1 MQKIK
6 KWKTQTKIYF
16 IIVGIVVLLNVIAWS
31 SEPFC
36 DWYIRYVFPI
46 WVNTYGRLTGLFP
59 FSVGEWL
66 IVAGVFLV
74 IAAVILMIASA
85 FRWIVRRCRVPHVD
99 KQDECSGAPY
109 VGKQDEYS
117 RAPHVTRPST
127 TRGRGRFEKLCY
139 GFFAFFT
146 WVLLAVLVLMT
157 LNCTILYHATPF
169 SEKYFAAVKS
179 TDDGNENTDTGNTAE
194 KGTYTLQDLTALRNM
209 LVEKCNELSAKMP
222 RTEDGEI
229 IYEGNMRKK
238 AISDMQA
245 LGETYDALQGFYP
258 MPKPLYFSDFVSQQY
273 MLGYYFPFS
282 MEANYNKVA
291 YVTNLPATMCH
302 ELAHLKGYIQEDEAN
317 FIGFLACVSS
327 DDLLFQYSGY
337 LSVLNYVNNDFYEAI
352 GEDYERY
359 MAEVRIAPQVYE
371 DAVFVR
377 QEDWDRIE
385 KEALVDT
392 EVVDAMSTGF
402 VETSLK
408 LNGVDDGMVAYSRV
422 VGLLLQWYYQQ

>member
-6 KWKTQTKIYF
+6 NWKTQTKIYF
-16 IIVGIVVLLNVIAWS
+16 IIVGIVVLLNIIAWS
-31 SEPFC
+31 SETFC
-36 DWYIRYVFPI
+36 DWYIRYVFPV

-85 FRWIVRRCRVPHVD
+85 FRWIIRRCRACHVD
-99 KQDECSGAPY
+99 KQDKS
-109 VGKQDEYS
+109 S
-117 RAPHVTRPST
+117 RAPHVTRSSV
-127 TRGRGRFEKLCY
+127 TRGRGRFDKFCCGFY
-139 GFFAFFT
+139 TFFA
-146 WVLLAVLVLMT
+146 WVLLAVFVLMT

-169 SEKYFAAVKS
+169 SEKYFATEKA
-179 TDDGNENTDTGNTAE
+179 TDDVNENTDTGNTAETE

-209 LVEKCNELSAKMP
+209 LVEKCNELSGQMQ
-222 RTEDGEI
+222 RTENGEI
-229 IYEGNMRKK
+229 IYEGNMGKK
-238 AISDMQA
+238 AISNMQA
-245 LGETYDALQGFYP
+245 LGETYDVLQGFYP

-291 YVTNLPATMCH
+291 YVTNLPVTMCH

-317 FIGFLACVSS
+317 FIGFLACISS

-337 LSVLNYVNNDFYEAI
+337 LSVLNYVNNDFYEAV

-359 MAEVRIAPQVYE
+359 MAEVQIDRQVYE

-377 QEDWDRIE
+377 KEDWDRIE
-385 KEALVDT
+385 KEAVVDT
-392 EVVDAMSTGF
+392 EVVDAVSTRF

-422 VGLLLQWYYQQ
+422 VGLLLQWYCQ

>member
-6 KWKTQTKIYF
+6 NWKTQTKIYF
-16 IIVGIVVLLNVIAWS
+16 IIVGMVVLLNIIAWS
-31 SEPFC
+31 SEAFC
-36 DWYIRYVFPI
+36 DWYIRYVFPV

-85 FRWIVRRCRVPHVD
+85 FRWIIRRCRARHVD
-99 KQDECSGAPY
+99 KQDKS
-109 VGKQDEYS
+109 S
-117 RAPHVTRPST
+117 RAPHVTRPSV
-127 TRGRGRFEKLCY
+127 TRGRGRFDKLCCGFY
-139 GFFAFFT
+139 TFFA

-169 SEKYFAAVKS
+169 SEKYFAIEKA
-179 TDDGNENTDTGNTAE
+179 TDDVNENTDTGNTAE
-194 KGTYTLQDLTALRNM
+194 TKKGTYTLQDLTALRNM
-209 LVEKCNELSAKMP
+209 LVEKCNELSGQMQ
-222 RTEDGEI
+222 RTEEGEI

-273 MLGYYFPFS
+273 MLGYYFLFS

-291 YVTNLPATMCH
+291 YVTNLPVTMCH

-317 FIGFLACVSS
+317 FIGFLACISS

-337 LSVLNYVNNDFYEAI
+337 LSVLNYVNNDFYEAV

-359 MAEVRIAPQVYE
+359 MAEVQIDRQVYE
-371 DAVFVR
+371 DAV
-377 QEDWDRIE
+377 
-385 KEALVDT
+385 
-392 EVVDAMSTGF
+392 F

-422 VGLLLQWYYQQ
+422 VDLLLQWYCQ

>member
-1 MQKIK
+1 MQKIRN
-6 KWKTQTKIYF
+6 WKTQTKIYF
-16 IIVGIVVLLNVIAWS
+16 IIIGIVVLLNVIAWS
-31 SEPFC
+31 SETFC
-36 DWYIRYVFPI
+36 DWYIRYVFPV

-85 FRWIVRRCRVPHVD
+85 LRWIIRRCRARHVD
-99 KQDECSGAPY
+99 KQDKCSSA
-109 VGKQDEYS
+109 S
-117 RAPHVTRPST
+117 HVTRPSGIQ
-127 TRGRGRFEKLCY
+127 GRGRFDKFCCVFY
-139 GFFAFFT
+139 TFFA
-146 WVLLAVLVLMT
+146 WVLLAVFVLMT
-157 LNCTILYHATPF
+157 LNGTILYHATPF
-169 SEKYFAAVKS
+169 SEKYFAMEKA
-179 TDDGNENTDTGNTAE
+179 TDDGNENTDTGNIAE
-194 KGTYTLQDLTALRNM
+194 TEKSTYTLRDLTALRNM
-209 LVEKCNELSAKMP
+209 LVEKCNELSGQMQ
-222 RTEDGEI
+222 RTEEGEI

-291 YVTNLPATMCH
+291 YVTNLPVTMCH

-317 FIGFLACVSS
+317 FIGFLACISS

-359 MAEVRIAPQVYE
+359 MAEVQIDRQVYE

-377 QEDWDRIE
+377 KEDWDRIE
-385 KEALVDT
+385 KEAVVDT
-392 EVVDAMSTGF
+392 EVVDAVSTGF

-422 VGLLLQWYYQQ
+422 VGLLLQWYCQ

>member
-1 MQKIK
+1 MQKIRN
-6 KWKTQTKIYF
+6 WKTRTKIYF
-16 IIVGIVVLLNVIAWS
+16 IIAGMAVFLNVIAWS
-31 SEPFC
+31 SETFC
-36 DWYIRYVFPI
+36 DWYIRYVFPV

-85 FRWIVRRCRVPHVD
+85 FRWIIRRCRACHVD
-99 KQDECSGAPY
+99 KQDKS
-109 VGKQDEYS
+109 S
-117 RAPHVTRPST
+117 RAPHVTRSSV
-127 TRGRGRFEKLCY
+127 TRGRGRFDKFCCGFY
-139 GFFAFFT
+139 TFFA
-146 WVLLAVLVLMT
+146 WVLLAVFVLMT

-169 SEKYFAAVKS
+169 SEKYFATEKA
-179 TDDGNENTDTGNTAE
+179 TDDVNENTDTGNTAE
-194 KGTYTLQDLTALRNM
+194 TEKSTYTLQDLTALRNM
-209 LVEKCNELSAKMP
+209 LVEKCNELSGQMQ
-222 RTEDGEI
+222 RTEEGEI

-282 MEANYNKVA
+282 IEANYNKVA
-291 YVTNLPATMCH
+291 YVTNLPVTMCH

-317 FIGFLACVSS
+317 FIGFLACISS

-337 LSVLNYVNNDFYEAI
+337 LSVLNYVNNDFYEAV

-359 MAEVRIAPQVYE
+359 MAEVQIDRQVYE

-377 QEDWDRIE
+377 KEDWDRIE
-385 KEALVDT
+385 KEAVVDT
-392 EVVDAMSTGF
+392 EVVDAVSTGF

-422 VGLLLQWYYQQ
+422 VGLLLQWYCQ

>member
-6 KWKTQTKIYF
+6 NWKTQTKIYF
-16 IIVGIVVLLNVIAWS
+16 IIVGMVVLLNIIAWS
-31 SEPFC
+31 SEAFC
-36 DWYIRYVFPI
+36 DWYIRYVFPV

-85 FRWIVRRCRVPHVD
+85 FRWIIRRCRARHVD
-99 KQDECSGAPY
+99 KQDKS
-109 VGKQDEYS
+109 S
-117 RAPHVTRPST
+117 RAPHVTRPSV
-127 TRGRGRFEKLCY
+127 TRGRGRFDKLCCGFY
-139 GFFAFFT
+139 TFFA

-169 SEKYFAAVKS
+169 SEKYFAIEKA
-179 TDDGNENTDTGNTAE
+179 TDDVNENTDTGNTAE
-194 KGTYTLQDLTALRNM
+194 TKKGTYTLQDLTALRNM
-209 LVEKCNELSAKMP
+209 LVEKCNELSGQMQ
-222 RTEDGEI
+222 RTEEGEI

-291 YVTNLPATMCH
+291 YVTNLPVTMCH

-317 FIGFLACVSS
+317 FIGFLAGISS

-337 LSVLNYVNNDFYEAI
+337 LSVLNYVNNDFYEAV

-359 MAEVRIAPQVYE
+359 MAEVQIDRQVYE
-371 DAVFVR
+371 DAV
-377 QEDWDRIE
+377 
-385 KEALVDT
+385 
-392 EVVDAMSTGF
+392 F

-422 VGLLLQWYYQQ
+422 VGLLLQWYCQ

>member
-6 KWKTQTKIYF
+6 NWKTQTKIYF
-16 IIVGIVVLLNVIAWS
+16 IIVGMVVLLNIIAWS
-31 SEPFC
+31 SEAFC
-36 DWYIRYVFPI
+36 DWYIRYVFPV

-85 FRWIVRRCRVPHVD
+85 FRWIIRRCRARHVD
-99 KQDECSGAPY
+99 KQDKS
-109 VGKQDEYS
+109 S
-117 RAPHVTRPST
+117 RAPHVTRPSV
-127 TRGRGRFEKLCY
+127 TRGRGRFDKLCCGFY
-139 GFFAFFT
+139 TFFA

-169 SEKYFAAVKS
+169 SEKYFAIEKA
-179 TDDGNENTDTGNTAE
+179 TDDVNENTDTGNTAE
-194 KGTYTLQDLTALRNM
+194 TKKGTYTLQDLTALRNM
-209 LVEKCNELSAKMP
+209 LVEKCNELSGQMQ
-222 RTEDGEI
+222 RTEEGEI
-229 IYEGNMRKK
+229 IYEGNMGKK

-291 YVTNLPATMCH
+291 YVTNLPVTMCH

-317 FIGFLACVSS
+317 FIGFLACISS

-337 LSVLNYVNNDFYEAI
+337 LSVLNYVNNDFYEAV

-359 MAEVRIAPQVYE
+359 MAEVQIDRQVYE
-371 DAVFVR
+371 DAV
-377 QEDWDRIE
+377 
-385 KEALVDT
+385 
-392 EVVDAMSTGF
+392 F

-422 VGLLLQWYYQQ
+422 VDLLLQWYCQ

>member
-6 KWKTQTKIYF
+6 NWKTQTKIYF
-16 IIVGIVVLLNVIAWS
+16 IIIGIVVLLNVIAWS
-31 SEPFC
+31 SEAFC
-36 DWYIRYVFPI
+36 DWYIRYVFPV

-85 FRWIVRRCRVPHVD
+85 FRWIIRRCRACHVD
-99 KQDECSGAPY
+99 KQDECSSA
-109 VGKQDEYS
+109 S
-117 RAPHVTRPST
+117 HVTRPSV
-127 TRGRGRFEKLCY
+127 TRGRGRFDKFCCGFY
-139 GFFAFFT
+139 TFFA
-146 WVLLAVLVLMT
+146 WVLLAVFVLMT

-169 SEKYFAAVKS
+169 SEKYFAMEKA
-179 TDDGNENTDTGNTAE
+179 TDDGNENTDTGNIAE
-194 KGTYTLQDLTALRNM
+194 TKKSTYTLQDLTALRNM
-209 LVEKCNELSAKMP
+209 LVEKCNELSGQMQ
-222 RTEDGEI
+222 RTEEGEI

-238 AISDMQA
+238 AISHMQA

-258 MPKPLYFSDFVSQQY
+258 MSKPLYFSDFVSQQY

-291 YVTNLPATMCH
+291 YVTNLPVTMCH

-317 FIGFLACVSS
+317 FIGFLACISS

-359 MAEVRIAPQVYE
+359 MAEVQIDRQVYE

-377 QEDWDRIE
+377 KEDWDRIE
-385 KEALVDT
+385 KEAVVDT
-392 EVVDAMSTGF
+392 EVVDAVSTGF

-422 VGLLLQWYYQQ
+422 VGLLLQWYCQ

>member
-1 MQKIK
+1 MQKIRN
-6 KWKTQTKIYF
+6 WKTQTKIYF
-16 IIVGIVVLLNVIAWS
+16 IIIGIVVLLNVIAWS
-31 SEPFC
+31 SETFC
-36 DWYIRYVFPI
+36 DWYIRYVFPV

-85 FRWIVRRCRVPHVD
+85 LRWIIRRCRARHVD
-99 KQDECSGAPY
+99 KQDKCSSA
-109 VGKQDEYS
+109 S
-117 RAPHVTRPST
+117 HVTRPSGIQ
-127 TRGRGRFEKLCY
+127 GRGRFDKFCCVFY
-139 GFFAFFT
+139 TFFA
-146 WVLLAVLVLMT
+146 WVLLAVFVLMT
-157 LNCTILYHATPF
+157 LNGTILYHATPF
-169 SEKYFAAVKS
+169 SEKYFAMEKA
-179 TDDGNENTDTGNTAE
+179 TDDGNENTDTGNIAE
-194 KGTYTLQDLTALRNM
+194 TEKSTYTLRDLTALRNM
-209 LVEKCNELSAKMP
+209 LVEKCNELSGQMQ
-222 RTEDGEI
+222 RTEEGEI

-291 YVTNLPATMCH
+291 YVTNLPVTMCH

-317 FIGFLACVSS
+317 FIGFLACISS

-337 LSVLNYVNNDFYEAI
+337 LSVLNYVNNDFYEAV

-359 MAEVRIAPQVYE
+359 MAEVQIDRQVYE

-377 QEDWDRIE
+377 KEDWDRIE
-385 KEALVDT
+385 KEAVVDT
-392 EVVDAMSTGF
+392 EVVDAVSTGF

-422 VGLLLQWYYQQ
+422 VGLLLQWYCQ

>member
-1 MQKIK
+1 MQKIRN
-6 KWKTQTKIYF
+6 WKTQTKIYF
-16 IIVGIVVLLNVIAWS
+16 IIIGIVVLLNVIAWS
-31 SEPFC
+31 SEAFC
-36 DWYIRYVFPI
+36 DWYIRYVFPV

-85 FRWIVRRCRVPHVD
+85 FRWIIRRCKAHHVD
-99 KQDECSGAPY
+99 KQDECSSA
-109 VGKQDEYS
+109 S
-117 RAPHVTRPST
+117 HVTRPSV
-127 TRGRGRFEKLCY
+127 TRGRGRFDKFCCGFY
-139 GFFAFFT
+139 TFFA

-169 SEKYFAAVKS
+169 SEKYFATEKA
-179 TDDGNENTDTGNTAE
+179 TDDVNENTDTGNTAE
-194 KGTYTLQDLTALRNM
+194 TEKSTYTLQDLTALRNM
-209 LVEKCNELSAKMP
+209 LVEKCNELSGQMQ
-222 RTEDGEI
+222 RTEEGEI
-229 IYEGNMRKK
+229 IYEGNMGKK

-245 LGETYDALQGFYP
+245 LGETYDVLQGFYP

-282 MEANYNKVA
+282 MEANYNDVA
-291 YVTNLPATMCH
+291 YVTNLPVTMCH

-317 FIGFLACVSS
+317 FIGFLACISS

-337 LSVLNYVNNDFYEAI
+337 LSVLNYVNNDFYEAV

-359 MAEVRIAPQVYE
+359 MAEVQIDRQVYE

-377 QEDWDRIE
+377 KEDWDRIE
-385 KEALVDT
+385 KEAVVDT
-392 EVVDAMSTGF
+392 EVVDAVSTGF

-422 VGLLLQWYYQQ
+422 VGLLLQWYCQ

>member
-6 KWKTQTKIYF
+6 NWKTQTKIYF
-16 IIVGIVVLLNVIAWS
+16 IIVGMVVLLNVIAWS

-36 DWYIRYVFPI
+36 DWYIRYVFPV

-74 IAAVILMIASA
+74 IAAVVLMIAFV
-85 FRWIVRRCRVPHVD
+85 FRWIIRRCSVR
-99 KQDECSGAPY
+99 
-109 VGKQDEYS
+109 
-117 RAPHVTRPST
+117 HVTRPSV
-127 TRGRGRFEKLCY
+127 TRGRGRFDKFCSGFY
-139 GFFAFFT
+139 TFFA

-169 SEKYFAAVKS
+169 SEKYFA
-179 TDDGNENTDTGNTAE
+179 TE

-209 LVEKCNELSAKMP
+209 LVENCNVLSGQMQ

-229 IYEGNMRKK
+229 IYEGNMGKK

-245 LGETYDALQGFYP
+245 LGETYDVLQGFYP

-282 MEANYNKVA
+282 MEANYNNVA

-317 FIGFLACVSS
+317 FIGFLACISS

-359 MAEVRIAPQVYE
+359 MAEVQIDRQVYE

-377 QEDWDRIE
+377 KEDWDRIE
-385 KEALVDT
+385 KEAVVDT
-392 EVVDAMSTGF
+392 EVVDAVSTGF
-402 VETSLK
+402 VEASLK
-408 LNGVDDGMVAYSRV
+408 FNGVDDGMVAYSRV
-422 VGLLLQWYYQQ
+422 VGLLLQWYCQ

>member
-6 KWKTQTKIYF
+6 NWKTQTKIYF
-16 IIVGIVVLLNVIAWS
+16 IIVGMVVLLNIIAWS
-31 SEPFC
+31 SEAFC
-36 DWYIRYVFPI
+36 DWYIRYVFPV

-85 FRWIVRRCRVPHVD
+85 FRWIIRRCRARHVD
-99 KQDECSGAPY
+99 KQDKS
-109 VGKQDEYS
+109 S
-117 RAPHVTRPST
+117 RAPHVTRPSV
-127 TRGRGRFEKLCY
+127 TRGRGRFDKLCCGFY
-139 GFFAFFT
+139 TFFA

-169 SEKYFAAVKS
+169 SEKYFAIEKA
-179 TDDGNENTDTGNTAE
+179 TDDVNENTDTGNTAE
-194 KGTYTLQDLTALRNM
+194 TKKGTYTLQDLTALRNM
-209 LVEKCNELSAKMP
+209 LVEKCNELSGQMQ
-222 RTEDGEI
+222 RTEEGEI

-258 MPKPLYFSDFVSQQY
+258 MPKPLYFSGFVSQQY

-291 YVTNLPATMCH
+291 YVTNLPVTMCH

-317 FIGFLACVSS
+317 FIGFLACISS

-337 LSVLNYVNNDFYEAI
+337 LSVLNYVNNDFYEAV
-352 GEDYERY
+352 GEDYEKY
-359 MAEVRIAPQVYE
+359 MAEVQIDRQVYE
-371 DAVFVR
+371 DAV
-377 QEDWDRIE
+377 
-385 KEALVDT
+385 
-392 EVVDAMSTGF
+392 F

-422 VGLLLQWYYQQ
+422 VGLLLQWYCQ

>member
-6 KWKTQTKIYF
+6 NWKTQTKIYF
-16 IIVGIVVLLNVIAWS
+16 IIVGMVVLLNIIAWS
-31 SEPFC
+31 SEAFC
-36 DWYIRYVFPI
+36 DWYIRYVFPV
-46 WVNTYGRLTGLFP
+46 WVNTYGRLPGLFP

-85 FRWIVRRCRVPHVD
+85 FRWIIRRCRARHVD
-99 KQDECSGAPY
+99 KQDKS
-109 VGKQDEYS
+109 S
-117 RAPHVTRPST
+117 RAPHVTRPSV
-127 TRGRGRFEKLCY
+127 TRGRGRFDKLCCGFY
-139 GFFAFFT
+139 TFFA

-169 SEKYFAAVKS
+169 SEKYFAIEKA
-179 TDDGNENTDTGNTAE
+179 TDDVNENTDTGNTAE
-194 KGTYTLQDLTALRNM
+194 TKKGTYTLQDLTALRNM
-209 LVEKCNELSAKMP
+209 LVEKCNELSGQMQ
-222 RTEDGEI
+222 RTEEGEI

-238 AISDMQA
+238 AISDVQA

-291 YVTNLPATMCH
+291 YVTNLPVTMCH

-317 FIGFLACVSS
+317 FIGFLACISS

-337 LSVLNYVNNDFYEAI
+337 LSVLNYVNNDFYEAV

-359 MAEVRIAPQVYE
+359 MAEVQIDRQVYE
-371 DAVFVR
+371 DAV
-377 QEDWDRIE
+377 
-385 KEALVDT
+385 
-392 EVVDAMSTGF
+392 F

-422 VGLLLQWYYQQ
+422 VDLLLQWYCQ

>member
-1 MQKIK
+1 MQKIRN
-6 KWKTQTKIYF
+6 WKTRAKTYF
-16 IIVGIVVLLNVIAWS
+16 IIAGMVVLLNIIAWS
-31 SEPFC
+31 SETFC
-36 DWYIRYVFPI
+36 DWYIRFVFPV

-85 FRWIVRRCRVPHVD
+85 LRWIIRRCRACHVD
-99 KQDECSGAPY
+99 KQDKS
-109 VGKQDEYS
+109 S
-117 RAPHVTRPST
+117 RAPHVTRSSV
-127 TRGRGRFEKLCY
+127 TRGRGRFDKFCCGFY
-139 GFFAFFT
+139 TFFA
-146 WVLLAVLVLMT
+146 WVLLAVFVLMT

-169 SEKYFAAVKS
+169 SEKYFATEKA
-179 TDDGNENTDTGNTAE
+179 TDDVNENTDTGNTAE
-194 KGTYTLQDLTALRNM
+194 TEKSTYTLQDLTALRNM
-209 LVEKCNELSAKMP
+209 LVEKCNELSGQMQ
-222 RTEDGEI
+222 RTEEGEI

-282 MEANYNKVA
+282 IEANYNKVA
-291 YVTNLPATMCH
+291 YVTNLPVTMCH

-317 FIGFLACVSS
+317 FIGFLACISS

-337 LSVLNYVNNDFYEAI
+337 LSVLNYVNNDFYEAV

-359 MAEVRIAPQVYE
+359 MAEVQIDRQVYE

-377 QEDWDRIE
+377 KEDWDRIE
-385 KEALVDT
+385 KEAVVDT
-392 EVVDAMSTGF
+392 EVVDAVSTGF

-422 VGLLLQWYYQQ
+422 VGLLLQWYCQ

>member
-6 KWKTQTKIYF
+6 NWKTQTKIYF
-16 IIVGIVVLLNVIAWS
+16 IIVGMVVLLNIIAWS
-31 SEPFC
+31 SEAFC
-36 DWYIRYVFPI
+36 DWYIRYVFPV

-74 IAAVILMIASA
+74 IAAVILTIASA
-85 FRWIVRRCRVPHVD
+85 FRWIIRRCRAHHVD
-99 KQDECSGAPY
+99 KQDKS
-109 VGKQDEYS
+109 S
-117 RAPHVTRPST
+117 RAPHVTRPSV
-127 TRGRGRFEKLCY
+127 TRGRGRFDKLCCGFY
-139 GFFAFFT
+139 TFFA

-169 SEKYFAAVKS
+169 SEKYFAIEKA
-179 TDDGNENTDTGNTAE
+179 TDDVNENTDTGNTAE
-194 KGTYTLQDLTALRNM
+194 TKKGTYTLQDLTALRNM
-209 LVEKCNELSAKMP
+209 LVEKCNELSGQMQ
-222 RTEDGEI
+222 RTEEGEI

-291 YVTNLPATMCH
+291 YVTNLPVTMCH

-317 FIGFLACVSS
+317 FIGFLACISS

-337 LSVLNYVNNDFYEAI
+337 LSVLNYVNNDFYEAV

-359 MAEVRIAPQVYE
+359 MAEVQIDRQVYE
-371 DAVFVR
+371 DAV
-377 QEDWDRIE
+377 
-385 KEALVDT
+385 
-392 EVVDAMSTGF
+392 F

-422 VGLLLQWYYQQ
+422 VDLLLQWYCQ

>member
-6 KWKTQTKIYF
+6 NWKTRTKIYF
-16 IIVGIVVLLNVIAWS
+16 IIVGMVVLLNVVAWS

-36 DWYIRYVFPI
+36 DWYIRYVFPV

-66 IVAGVFLV
+66 IVAGVFLI
-74 IAAVILMIASA
+74 IAAVILLIASS
-85 FRWIVRRCRVPHVD
+85 FRWIIKQCRAPHVD
-99 KQDECSGAPY
+99 KFCCGFY
-109 VGKQDEYS
+109 
-117 RAPHVTRPST
+117 T
-127 TRGRGRFEKLCY
+127 
-139 GFFAFFT
+139 FFA

-169 SEKYFAAVKS
+169 SEKYFATEKA
-179 TDDGNENTDTGNTAE
+179 TDDVNENTDTGNTAE
-194 KGTYTLQDLTALRNM
+194 TKKSTYTLQDLTALRNM
-209 LVEKCNELSAKMP
+209 LVEKCNELSGQMQ

-229 IYEGNMRKK
+229 IYEGNMGKK

-258 MPKPLYFSDFVSQQY
+258 IPKPLYFSDFVSQQY

-282 MEANYNKVA
+282 MEANYNHVA
-291 YVTNLPATMCH
+291 YVTNLPVTMCH

-317 FIGFLACVSS
+317 FIGFLACISS

-359 MAEVRIAPQVYE
+359 MAEVQIDRQVYE

-377 QEDWDRIE
+377 KEDWDRIE
-385 KEALVDT
+385 KEAVVDT
-392 EVVDAMSTGF
+392 EVVDAVSTGF

-422 VGLLLQWYYQQ
+422 VGLLLQWYCQ

>member
-1 MQKIK
+1 MQKIRN
-6 KWKTQTKIYF
+6 WKTRAKTYF
-16 IIVGIVVLLNVIAWS
+16 IIAGMVVLLNIIAWS
-31 SEPFC
+31 SETFC
-36 DWYIRYVFPI
+36 DWYIRYVFPV

-74 IAAVILMIASA
+74 IAAVILMIASV
-85 FRWIVRRCRVPHVD
+85 FRWIIRRCRAPQVD
-99 KQDECSGAPY
+99 KQDKS
-109 VGKQDEYS
+109 S
-117 RAPHVTRPST
+117 RAPHVTRPSV
-127 TRGRGRFEKLCY
+127 TRGRGRFDKFCCGFY
-139 GFFAFFT
+139 TFFA
-146 WVLLAVLVLMT
+146 WVLLAVLVRMT

-169 SEKYFAAVKS
+169 SEKYFATEKA
-179 TDDGNENTDTGNTAE
+179 TDDVNENTDTGNTAETE

-209 LVEKCNELSAKMP
+209 LVEKCNELSGQMQ
-222 RTEDGEI
+222 RTENGEI
-229 IYEGNMRKK
+229 IYEGNMGKK
-238 AISDMQA
+238 AISNMQA
-245 LGETYDALQGFYP
+245 LGETYDVLQGFYP

-291 YVTNLPATMCH
+291 YVTNLPVTMCH

-317 FIGFLACVSS
+317 FIGFLACISS

-359 MAEVRIAPQVYE
+359 MAEVQIDRQVYE

-377 QEDWDRIE
+377 KEDWDRIE
-385 KEALVDT
+385 KEAVVDT
-392 EVVDAMSTGF
+392 EVVDAVSTGF

-422 VGLLLQWYYQQ
+422 VGLLLQWYCQ

>member
-6 KWKTQTKIYF
+6 NWKTRTKIYF
-16 IIVGIVVLLNVIAWS
+16 IIAGMVVLLNIIAWS
-31 SEPFC
+31 SKAFC
-36 DWYIRYVFPI
+36 DWYIRFVFPV
-46 WVNTYGRLTGLFP
+46 WVNTYGRLTGVFP

-85 FRWIVRRCRVPHVD
+85 FRWIIRRCRARHVD
-99 KQDECSGAPY
+99 KQDECSSA
-109 VGKQDEYS
+109 S
-117 RAPHVTRPST
+117 HVTRSSV
-127 TRGRGRFEKLCY
+127 TRGRGRFDKFCCGFY
-139 GFFAFFT
+139 TFFA
-146 WVLLAVLVLMT
+146 WVLLAVFVLMT

-169 SEKYFAAVKS
+169 SEKYFATEKS
-179 TDDGNENTDTGNTAE
+179 
-194 KGTYTLQDLTALRNM
+194 TYTLQDLTALRNM
-209 LVEKCNELSAKMP
+209 LVEKCNELSGQMQ
-222 RTEDGEI
+222 RTEEGEI
-229 IYEGNMRKK
+229 IYEGNMGKK

-291 YVTNLPATMCH
+291 YVTNLPVTMCH

-317 FIGFLACVSS
+317 FIGFLACISS

-337 LSVLNYVNNDFYEAI
+337 LSVLNYVNNDFYEAV

-359 MAEVRIAPQVYE
+359 MAEVQIDRQVYE

-377 QEDWDRIE
+377 KEDWDRIE
-385 KEALVDT
+385 KEAVVDT
-392 EVVDAMSTGF
+392 EVVDAVSTGF

-422 VGLLLQWYYQQ
+422 VGLLLQWYCQ

>member
-1 MQKIK
+1 MRKIK
-6 KWKTQTKIYF
+6 NWKTRTKTYF
-16 IIVGIVVLLNVIAWS
+16 IIAGMVVLLNIIAWS
-31 SEPFC
+31 SEAFC
-36 DWYIRYVFPI
+36 DWYIRYVFPV
-46 WVNTYGRLTGLFP
+46 WVNTYGRLTGVFP

-74 IAAVILMIASA
+74 ITAVILMIASA
-85 FRWIVRRCRVPHVD
+85 LRWIIRRCRARHVD
-99 KQDECSGAPY
+99 KQDECSSA
-109 VGKQDEYS
+109 S
-117 RAPHVTRPST
+117 HVTRPSGIL
-127 TRGRGRFEKLCY
+127 GRGSFDKLCY
-139 GFFAFFT
+139 GFFTFFA

-169 SEKYFAAVKS
+169 SEKYFATEKA
-179 TDDGNENTDTGNTAE
+179 TDDVNENTDTGNTAE
-194 KGTYTLQDLTALRNM
+194 TKKSTYTLQDLTALRNM
-209 LVEKCNELSAKMP
+209 LVEKCNELSGQMQ
-222 RTEDGEI
+222 RTEEGEI
-229 IYEGNMRKK
+229 IYDGNMRKK

-291 YVTNLPATMCH
+291 YVTNLPVTMCH

-317 FIGFLACVSS
+317 FIGFLACISS
-327 DDLLFQYSGY
+327 DNLLFQYSGY
-337 LSVLNYVNNDFYEAI
+337 LSVLNYVNNDFYEAV

-359 MAEVRIAPQVYE
+359 MAEVQIDRQVYE

-377 QEDWDRIE
+377 KEDWDRIE
-385 KEALVDT
+385 KEAVVDT
-392 EVVDAMSTGF
+392 EVVDAVSTGF

-422 VGLLLQWYYQQ
+422 VGLLLQWYCQ

>member
-6 KWKTQTKIYF
+6 NWKTQTKIYF
-16 IIVGIVVLLNVIAWS
+16 IIVGMVVLLNIIAWS
-31 SEPFC
+31 SEAFC
-36 DWYIRYVFPI
+36 DWYIRYVFPV

-85 FRWIVRRCRVPHVD
+85 FRWIIRRCRARHVD
-99 KQDECSGAPY
+99 KQDKS
-109 VGKQDEYS
+109 S
-117 RAPHVTRPST
+117 RAPHVTRPSV
-127 TRGRGRFEKLCY
+127 TRGRGRFDKLCCGFY
-139 GFFAFFT
+139 TFFA

-169 SEKYFAAVKS
+169 SEKYFAIEKA
-179 TDDGNENTDTGNTAE
+179 TDDVNENTDTGNTAE
-194 KGTYTLQDLTALRNM
+194 TKKGTYTLQDLTALRNM
-209 LVEKCNELSAKMP
+209 LVEKCNELSGQMQ
-222 RTEDGEI
+222 RTEEGEI

-291 YVTNLPATMCH
+291 YVTNLPVTMCH

-317 FIGFLACVSS
+317 FIGFLACISS

-337 LSVLNYVNNDFYEAI
+337 LSVLNYVNNDFFETV

-359 MAEVRIAPQVYE
+359 MAEVQIDRQVYE
-371 DAVFVR
+371 DAV
-377 QEDWDRIE
+377 
-385 KEALVDT
+385 
-392 EVVDAMSTGF
+392 F

-422 VGLLLQWYYQQ
+422 VDLLLQWYCQ

>member
-1 MQKIK
+1 M
-6 KWKTQTKIYF
+6 
-16 IIVGIVVLLNVIAWS
+16 LLNIIAWS
-31 SEPFC
+31 SKAFC
-36 DWYIRYVFPI
+36 DWYIRFVFPV

-85 FRWIVRRCRVPHVD
+85 FRWIIRRCRARHVD
-99 KQDECSGAPY
+99 KQDECSSA
-109 VGKQDEYS
+109 S
-117 RAPHVTRPST
+117 HVTRSSV
-127 TRGRGRFEKLCY
+127 TRGRGRFDKFCCGFY
-139 GFFAFFT
+139 TFFA
-146 WVLLAVLVLMT
+146 WVLLAVFVLMT

-169 SEKYFAAVKS
+169 SEKYFATEKS
-179 TDDGNENTDTGNTAE
+179 
-194 KGTYTLQDLTALRNM
+194 TYTLQDLTALRNM
-209 LVEKCNELSAKMP
+209 LVEKCNELSGQMQ
-222 RTEDGEI
+222 RTEEGEI
-229 IYEGNMRKK
+229 IYEGNMGKK

-258 MPKPLYFSDFVSQQY
+258 MPKSLYFSDFVSQQY

-291 YVTNLPATMCH
+291 YVTNLPVTMCH

-317 FIGFLACVSS
+317 FIGFLACISS

-337 LSVLNYVNNDFYEAI
+337 LSVLNYVNNDFYEAV

-359 MAEVRIAPQVYE
+359 MAEVQIDRQVYE

-377 QEDWDRIE
+377 KEDWDRIE
-385 KEALVDT
+385 KEAVVDT
-392 EVVDAMSTGF
+392 EVVDAVSTGF

-422 VGLLLQWYYQQ
+422 VGLLLQWYCQ

>member
-6 KWKTQTKIYF
+6 NWKTQTKIYF
-16 IIVGIVVLLNVIAWS
+16 IIIGIVVLLNIIAWS
-31 SEPFC
+31 SETFC
-36 DWYIRYVFPI
+36 DWYIHYVFPV

-66 IVAGVFLV
+66 IVAGVFLI
-74 IAAVILMIASA
+74 IAAVILMIASV
-85 FRWIVRRCRVPHVD
+85 FRWIIRQCRVHHVD
-99 KQDECSGAPY
+99 KLCSGFC
-109 VGKQDEYS
+109 
-117 RAPHVTRPST
+117 T
-127 TRGRGRFEKLCY
+127 
-139 GFFAFFT
+139 FFA

-169 SEKYFAAVKS
+169 SEKYFATEKA

-194 KGTYTLQDLTALRNM
+194 TEKSTYTLQDLTALRNM
-209 LVEKCNELSAKMP
+209 LVEKCNELSGQMQ
-222 RTEDGEI
+222 RTEEGEI

-291 YVTNLPATMCH
+291 YVTNLPVTMCH

-317 FIGFLACVSS
+317 FIGFLACISS

-337 LSVLNYVNNDFYEAI
+337 LSVLNYVNNDFYEAV

-359 MAEVRIAPQVYE
+359 MAEVQIDRQVYE

-377 QEDWDRIE
+377 KEDWDRIE
-385 KEALVDT
+385 KEAVVDT
-392 EVVDAMSTGF
+392 EVVDAVSTGF

-422 VGLLLQWYYQQ
+422 VDLLLQWYCQ

>member
-6 KWKTQTKIYF
+6 NWKTQTKIYF
-16 IIVGIVVLLNVIAWS
+16 IIVGIVVLLNIIAWS
-31 SEPFC
+31 SETFC
-36 DWYIRYVFPI
+36 DWYIRYVFPV

-85 FRWIVRRCRVPHVD
+85 FRWIIRRCRACHVD
-99 KQDECSGAPY
+99 KQDKS
-109 VGKQDEYS
+109 S
-117 RAPHVTRPST
+117 RAPHVTRSSV
-127 TRGRGRFEKLCY
+127 TRGRGRFDKFCCGFY
-139 GFFAFFT
+139 TFFA
-146 WVLLAVLVLMT
+146 WVLLAVFVLMT

-169 SEKYFAAVKS
+169 SEKYFATEKA
-179 TDDGNENTDTGNTAE
+179 TDDVNENTDTGNTAE
-194 KGTYTLQDLTALRNM
+194 TEKSTYTLQDLTALRNM
-209 LVEKCNELSAKMP
+209 LVEKCNELSGQMQ
-222 RTEDGEI
+222 RTEEGEI
-229 IYEGNMRKK
+229 IYEGNMRKN

-273 MLGYYFPFS
+273 MRGYYFPFS

-291 YVTNLPATMCH
+291 YVTNLPVTMCH

-317 FIGFLACVSS
+317 FIGFLACISS

-352 GEDYERY
+352 GGDYERY
-359 MAEVRIAPQVYE
+359 MAEVQIDRQVYE

-377 QEDWDRIE
+377 KEDWDRIE
-385 KEALVDT
+385 KEAVVDT
-392 EVVDAMSTGF
+392 EVVDAVSTGF

-422 VGLLLQWYYQQ
+422 VGLLLQWYCQ

>member
-6 KWKTQTKIYF
+6 NWKTQTKIYF
-16 IIVGIVVLLNVIAWS
+16 IIVGMVVLLNIIAWS
-31 SEPFC
+31 SEAFC
-36 DWYIRYVFPI
+36 DWYIRYVFPV

-85 FRWIVRRCRVPHVD
+85 FRWLIRRCRARHVD
-99 KQDECSGAPY
+99 KQDKS
-109 VGKQDEYS
+109 S
-117 RAPHVTRPST
+117 RAPHVTRPSV
-127 TRGRGRFEKLCY
+127 TRGRGRFDKLCCGFY
-139 GFFAFFT
+139 TFFA

-169 SEKYFAAVKS
+169 SEKYFAIEKA
-179 TDDGNENTDTGNTAE
+179 TDDVNENTDTGNTAE
-194 KGTYTLQDLTALRNM
+194 TKKGTYTLQDLTALRNM
-209 LVEKCNELSAKMP
+209 LVEKCNELSGQMQ
-222 RTEDGEI
+222 RTEEGEI

-291 YVTNLPATMCH
+291 YVTNLPVTMCH

-317 FIGFLACVSS
+317 FIGFLACISS

-337 LSVLNYVNNDFYEAI
+337 LSVLNYVNNDFYEAV

-359 MAEVRIAPQVYE
+359 MAEVQIDRQVYE
-371 DAVFVR
+371 DAV
-377 QEDWDRIE
+377 
-385 KEALVDT
+385 
-392 EVVDAMSTGF
+392 F

-422 VGLLLQWYYQQ
+422 VDLLLQWYCQ

>member
-1 MQKIK
+1 MQKIRN
-6 KWKTQTKIYF
+6 WKTRTKTYF
-16 IIVGIVVLLNVIAWS
+16 IIAGMVVLLNIIAWS
-31 SEPFC
+31 SEAFC
-36 DWYIRYVFPI
+36 DWYIRYVFPV

-85 FRWIVRRCRVPHVD
+85 FRWIIRRCRARHAD
-99 KQDECSGAPY
+99 KQDECSSA
-109 VGKQDEYS
+109 S
-117 RAPHVTRPST
+117 HVTRPSV
-127 TRGRGRFEKLCY
+127 TRGRGRFDKFCCGFY
-139 GFFAFFT
+139 TFFA

-169 SEKYFAAVKS
+169 SEKYFATEKA
-179 TDDGNENTDTGNTAE
+179 TDDVNENTDTGNTAE
-194 KGTYTLQDLTALRNM
+194 TEKSTYTLQDLTALRNM
-209 LVEKCNELSAKMP
+209 LVEKCNELSGQMQ
-222 RTEDGEI
+222 RTENGEI
-229 IYEGNMRKK
+229 IYEGNMGKK

-245 LGETYDALQGFYP
+245 LGETYDVLQGFYP

-291 YVTNLPATMCH
+291 YVTNLPVTMCH

-317 FIGFLACVSS
+317 FIGFLACISS

-337 LSVLNYVNNDFYEAI
+337 LSVLNYVNNDFYEAV

-359 MAEVRIAPQVYE
+359 MAEVQIDRQVYE

-377 QEDWDRIE
+377 KEDWDRIE
-385 KEALVDT
+385 KEAVVDT
-392 EVVDAMSTGF
+392 EVVDAVSTGF

-422 VGLLLQWYYQQ
+422 VGLLLQWYCQ

>member
-6 KWKTQTKIYF
+6 NWKTQTKIYF
-16 IIVGIVVLLNVIAWS
+16 IIVGMVVLLNIIAWS
-31 SEPFC
+31 SEAFC
-36 DWYIRYVFPI
+36 DWYIRYVFPV

-85 FRWIVRRCRVPHVD
+85 FRWIIRRCRARHVD
-99 KQDECSGAPY
+99 KQDKS
-109 VGKQDEYS
+109 S
-117 RAPHVTRPST
+117 RAPHVTRPSV
-127 TRGRGRFEKLCY
+127 TRGRGRFDKLCCGFY
-139 GFFAFFT
+139 TFFA

-169 SEKYFAAVKS
+169 SEKYFAIEKA
-179 TDDGNENTDTGNTAE
+179 TDDVNENTDTGNTAE
-194 KGTYTLQDLTALRNM
+194 TKKGTYTLQDLTALRNM
-209 LVEKCNELSAKMP
+209 LVEKCNELSGQMQ
-222 RTEDGEI
+222 RTEEGEI

-245 LGETYDALQGFYP
+245 LGETYDALQSFYP

-291 YVTNLPATMCH
+291 YVTNLPVTMCH

-317 FIGFLACVSS
+317 FIGFLACISS

-337 LSVLNYVNNDFYEAI
+337 LSVLNYVNNDFYEAV

-359 MAEVRIAPQVYE
+359 MAEVQIDRQVYE
-371 DAVFVR
+371 DAV
-377 QEDWDRIE
+377 
-385 KEALVDT
+385 
-392 EVVDAMSTGF
+392 F

-422 VGLLLQWYYQQ
+422 VDLLLQWYCQ

>member
-1 MQKIK
+1 M
-6 KWKTQTKIYF
+6 F
-16 IIVGIVVLLNVIAWS
+16 LNVIAWS
-31 SEPFC
+31 SETFC
-36 DWYIRYVFPI
+36 DWYIRYVFPV
-46 WVNTYGRLTGLFP
+46 WVNTYGRLTGLFS

-85 FRWIVRRCRVPHVD
+85 LRWIIRRCRARHVD
-99 KQDECSGAPY
+99 KQD
-109 VGKQDEYS
+109 KYS
-117 RAPHVTRPST
+117 SASHVTRPSG
-127 TRGRGRFEKLCY
+127 TRGRGRFDKFCSGFY
-139 GFFAFFT
+139 TFFA
-146 WVLLAVLVLMT
+146 WVLLAVFVLMT

-169 SEKYFAAVKS
+169 SEKYFATEKA
-179 TDDGNENTDTGNTAE
+179 TDDVNENTDTGNTAETE

-209 LVEKCNELSAKMP
+209 LVEKCNELSGQMQ
-222 RTEDGEI
+222 RTENGEI
-229 IYEGNMRKK
+229 IYEGNMGKK
-238 AISDMQA
+238 AISNMQA
-245 LGETYDALQGFYP
+245 LGETYDVLQGFYP

-291 YVTNLPATMCH
+291 YVTNLPVTMCH

-317 FIGFLACVSS
+317 FIGFLACISS

-337 LSVLNYVNNDFYEAI
+337 LSVLNYVNNDFYEAV

-359 MAEVRIAPQVYE
+359 MAEVQIERQVYE
-371 DAVFVR
+371 DAVFVC

-385 KEALVDT
+385 KEAVVDT
-392 EVVDAMSTGF
+392 EVVDAVSTGF

-422 VGLLLQWYYQQ
+422 VGLLLQWYCQ

>member
-6 KWKTQTKIYF
+6 NWKTQTKIYF
-16 IIVGIVVLLNVIAWS
+16 IIVGMVVLLNVIAWS

-36 DWYIRYVFPI
+36 DWYIRYVFPV

-74 IAAVILMIASA
+74 IAAVVLMIAFV
-85 FRWIVRRCRVPHVD
+85 FRWIIRRCSVR
-99 KQDECSGAPY
+99 
-109 VGKQDEYS
+109 
-117 RAPHVTRPST
+117 HVTRPSV
-127 TRGRGRFEKLCY
+127 TRGRGRFDKFCSGFY
-139 GFFAFFT
+139 TFFA

-169 SEKYFAAVKS
+169 SEKYFA
-179 TDDGNENTDTGNTAE
+179 TE

-209 LVEKCNELSAKMP
+209 LVENCNVLSGQMQ

-229 IYEGNMRKK
+229 IYEGNMGKK

-245 LGETYDALQGFYP
+245 LGETYDVLQGFYP

-282 MEANYNKVA
+282 MEANYNNVA

-317 FIGFLACVSS
+317 FIGFLACISS

-359 MAEVRIAPQVYE
+359 MAEVQIDRQVYE

-377 QEDWDRIE
+377 KEDWDRIE
-385 KEALVDT
+385 KEAVVDT
-392 EVVDAMSTGF
+392 EVVDAVSTGF

-408 LNGVDDGMVAYSRV
+408 FNGVDDGMVAYSRV
-422 VGLLLQWYYQQ
+422 VGLLLQWYCQ

>member
-6 KWKTQTKIYF
+6 NWKTQTKIYF
-16 IIVGIVVLLNVIAWS
+16 IIVGMVVLLNIIAWS
-31 SEPFC
+31 SEAFC
-36 DWYIRYVFPI
+36 DWYIRYVFPV

-85 FRWIVRRCRVPHVD
+85 FRWIIRRCRARHVD
-99 KQDECSGAPY
+99 KQDKS
-109 VGKQDEYS
+109 S
-117 RAPHVTRPST
+117 RAPHVTRPSV
-127 TRGRGRFEKLCY
+127 TRGRGRFDKLCCGFY
-139 GFFAFFT
+139 TFFA

-169 SEKYFAAVKS
+169 SEKYFAIEKS
-179 TDDGNENTDTGNTAE
+179 TDDVNENTDTGNTAE
-194 KGTYTLQDLTALRNM
+194 TKKGTYTLQDLTALRNM
-209 LVEKCNELSAKMP
+209 LVEKCNELSEQMQ
-222 RTEDGEI
+222 RTEEGEI

-291 YVTNLPATMCH
+291 YVTNLPVTMCH

-317 FIGFLACVSS
+317 FIGFLACISS

-337 LSVLNYVNNDFYEAI
+337 LSVLNYVNNDFYEAV

-359 MAEVRIAPQVYE
+359 MAEVQIDRQVYE
-371 DAVFVR
+371 DAV
-377 QEDWDRIE
+377 
-385 KEALVDT
+385 
-392 EVVDAMSTGF
+392 F

-422 VGLLLQWYYQQ
+422 VGLLLQWYCQ

>member
-6 KWKTQTKIYF
+6 NWKTQTKIYF
-16 IIVGIVVLLNVIAWS
+16 IIVGMVVLLNIIAWS
-31 SEPFC
+31 SEAFC
-36 DWYIRYVFPI
+36 DWYIRYVFPV

-85 FRWIVRRCRVPHVD
+85 FRWIIRRCRARHVD
-99 KQDECSGAPY
+99 KQDKS
-109 VGKQDEYS
+109 S
-117 RAPHVTRPST
+117 RAPHVTRPSV
-127 TRGRGRFEKLCY
+127 TRGRGRFDKLCCGFY
-139 GFFAFFT
+139 TFFA

-169 SEKYFAAVKS
+169 SEKYFAIEKA
-179 TDDGNENTDTGNTAE
+179 TDDVNENTDTGNTAE
-194 KGTYTLQDLTALRNM
+194 TKKGTYTLQDLTALRNM
-209 LVEKCNELSAKMP
+209 LVEKCNELSGQMQ
-222 RTEDGEI
+222 RTEEGEI

-291 YVTNLPATMCH
+291 YVTNLPVTMCH

-317 FIGFLACVSS
+317 FIGFLACISS

-359 MAEVRIAPQVYE
+359 MAEVQIDRQVYE
-371 DAVFVR
+371 DAV
-377 QEDWDRIE
+377 
-385 KEALVDT
+385 
-392 EVVDAMSTGF
+392 F

-422 VGLLLQWYYQQ
+422 VDLLLQWYCQ

>member
-6 KWKTQTKIYF
+6 NWKTQTKIYF
-16 IIVGIVVLLNVIAWS
+16 IIVGMVVLLNIIAWS
-31 SEPFC
+31 SEAFC
-36 DWYIRYVFPI
+36 DWYIRYVFPV

-85 FRWIVRRCRVPHVD
+85 FRWIIRRCRARHVD
-99 KQDECSGAPY
+99 KQDKS
-109 VGKQDEYS
+109 S
-117 RAPHVTRPST
+117 RAPHVTRPSV
-127 TRGRGRFEKLCY
+127 TRGRGRFDKLCCGFY
-139 GFFAFFT
+139 TFFA

-169 SEKYFAAVKS
+169 SEKYFAIEKA
-179 TDDGNENTDTGNTAE
+179 TDDVNENTDTGNTAE
-194 KGTYTLQDLTALRNM
+194 TKKGTYTLQDLTALRNM
-209 LVEKCNELSAKMP
+209 LVEKCNELSGQMQ
-222 RTEDGEI
+222 RTEEGEI

-291 YVTNLPATMCH
+291 YVTNLPVTMCH

-317 FIGFLACVSS
+317 FIGFLACISS

-337 LSVLNYVNNDFYEAI
+337 LSVLNYVNNDFYEAV

-359 MAEVRIAPQVYE
+359 MAEVQIDRQGYE
-371 DAVFVR
+371 DAV
-377 QEDWDRIE
+377 
-385 KEALVDT
+385 
-392 EVVDAMSTGF
+392 F

-422 VGLLLQWYYQQ
+422 VDLLLQWYCQ

>member
-6 KWKTQTKIYF
+6 NWKTQTKIYF
-16 IIVGIVVLLNVIAWS
+16 IIIGIVVLLNIIAWS
-31 SEPFC
+31 SETFC
-36 DWYIRYVFPI
+36 DWYIRYVFPV

-85 FRWIVRRCRVPHVD
+85 FRWIIRRCRARHVD
-99 KQDECSGAPY
+99 KQDECSSA
-109 VGKQDEYS
+109 S
-117 RAPHVTRPST
+117 HVTRPSV
-127 TRGRGRFEKLCY
+127 TRGRGRFDKFCCGFY
-139 GFFAFFT
+139 TFFA

-169 SEKYFAAVKS
+169 SEKYFAMEKA
-179 TDDGNENTDTGNTAE
+179 TDDGNENTDTGNSAE
-194 KGTYTLQDLTALRNM
+194 KDTYTLQDLTALRNM
-209 LVEKCNELSAKMP
+209 LVEKCNELSGQMQ
-222 RTEDGEI
+222 RTEEGEI
-229 IYEGNMRKK
+229 IYEGNMGKK

-245 LGETYDALQGFYP
+245 LGETYDVLQGFYP

-291 YVTNLPATMCH
+291 YVTNLPVTMCH

-317 FIGFLACVSS
+317 FIGFLACISS

-359 MAEVRIAPQVYE
+359 MAEVQIDRQVYE

-377 QEDWDRIE
+377 KEDWDRIE
-385 KEALVDT
+385 KEAVVDT
-392 EVVDAMSTGF
+392 EVVDAVSTGF

-422 VGLLLQWYYQQ
+422 VGLLLQWYCQ

>member
-6 KWKTQTKIYF
+6 NWKTQTKIYF
-16 IIVGIVVLLNVIAWS
+16 IIVGMVVLLNIIAWS
-31 SEPFC
+31 SEAFC
-36 DWYIRYVFPI
+36 DWYIRYVFPV

-85 FRWIVRRCRVPHVD
+85 FRWIIRRCRARHVD
-99 KQDECSGAPY
+99 KQDKS
-109 VGKQDEYS
+109 S
-117 RAPHVTRPST
+117 RAPHVTRPSV
-127 TRGRGRFEKLCY
+127 TRGRGRFDKLCCGFY
-139 GFFAFFT
+139 TFFA

-169 SEKYFAAVKS
+169 SEKYFAIEKA
-179 TDDGNENTDTGNTAE
+179 TDDVNENTDTGNTAE
-194 KGTYTLQDLTALRNM
+194 TKKGTYTLQDLTALRNM
-209 LVEKCNELSAKMP
+209 LVEKCNELSGQMQ
-222 RTEDGEI
+222 RTEEGEI

-291 YVTNLPATMCH
+291 YVTNLPVTMCH

-317 FIGFLACVSS
+317 FIGFLAGISS

-337 LSVLNYVNNDFYEAI
+337 LSVLNYVNNDFYEAV
-352 GEDYERY
+352 GEDYEKY
-359 MAEVRIAPQVYE
+359 MAEVQIDRQVYE
-371 DAVFVR
+371 DAV
-377 QEDWDRIE
+377 
-385 KEALVDT
+385 
-392 EVVDAMSTGF
+392 F

-422 VGLLLQWYYQQ
+422 VGLLLQWYCQ

>member
-1 MQKIK
+1 MQKIRN
-6 KWKTQTKIYF
+6 WKTQTKIYF
-16 IIVGIVVLLNVIAWS
+16 IIIGIVVLLNVIAWS
-31 SEPFC
+31 SETFC
-36 DWYIRYVFPI
+36 DWYIHYVFPV

-85 FRWIVRRCRVPHVD
+85 LRWIIRRCRARHVD
-99 KQDECSGAPY
+99 KQDKST
-109 VGKQDEYS
+109 
-117 RAPHVTRPST
+117 RAPHVTRPSV
-127 TRGRGRFEKLCY
+127 TRGRGRFDKLCCVFY
-139 GFFAFFT
+139 TFFA

-169 SEKYFAAVKS
+169 SEKYFATEKA
-179 TDDGNENTDTGNTAE
+179 TDDVNENTDTGNTAE
-194 KGTYTLQDLTALRNM
+194 TEKSTYTLQDLTALRNM
-209 LVEKCNELSAKMP
+209 LVEKCNELSGQMQ
-222 RTEDGEI
+222 RTEEGEI
-229 IYEGNMRKK
+229 IYEGNMGKK

-291 YVTNLPATMCH
+291 YVTNLPVTMCH

-317 FIGFLACVSS
+317 FIGFLACISS

-337 LSVLNYVNNDFYEAI
+337 LSVLNYVNNDFYEAV

-359 MAEVRIAPQVYE
+359 MAEVQIDRQVYE

-377 QEDWDRIE
+377 KEDWDRIE
-385 KEALVDT
+385 KEAVVDT
-392 EVVDAMSTGF
+392 EVVDAVSTGF

-422 VGLLLQWYYQQ
+422 VGLLLQWYCQ

>member
-1 MQKIK
+1 M
-6 KWKTQTKIYF
+6 
-16 IIVGIVVLLNVIAWS
+16 VLLNVIAWS
-31 SEPFC
+31 SETFC
-36 DWYIRYVFPI
+36 DWYIRYVFPV

-85 FRWIVRRCRVPHVD
+85 LRWIIRRCRARHVD
-99 KQDECSGAPY
+99 KQDKCSSA
-109 VGKQDEYS
+109 S
-117 RAPHVTRPST
+117 HVTRPSGIQ
-127 TRGRGRFEKLCY
+127 GRGRFDKFCCVFY
-139 GFFAFFT
+139 TFFA
-146 WVLLAVLVLMT
+146 WVLLAVFVLMT
-157 LNCTILYHATPF
+157 LNGTILYHATPF
-169 SEKYFAAVKS
+169 SEKYFAMEKA
-179 TDDGNENTDTGNTAE
+179 TDDGNENTDTGNIAE
-194 KGTYTLQDLTALRNM
+194 TEKSTYTLRDLTALRNM
-209 LVEKCNELSAKMP
+209 LVEKCNELSGQMQ
-222 RTEDGEI
+222 RTEEGEI

-291 YVTNLPATMCH
+291 YVTNLPVTMCH

-317 FIGFLACVSS
+317 FIGFLACISS

-337 LSVLNYVNNDFYEAI
+337 LSVLNYVNNDFYEAV

-359 MAEVRIAPQVYE
+359 MAEVQIDRQVYE

-377 QEDWDRIE
+377 KEDWDRIE
-385 KEALVDT
+385 KEAVVDT
-392 EVVDAMSTGF
+392 EVVDAVSTGF

-422 VGLLLQWYYQQ
+422 VGLLLQWYCQ

>member
-6 KWKTQTKIYF
+6 NWKTQTKIYF
-16 IIVGIVVLLNVIAWS
+16 IIVGIVVLLNIIAWS
-31 SEPFC
+31 SETFC
-36 DWYIRYVFPI
+36 DWYIRYVFPV

-85 FRWIVRRCRVPHVD
+85 FRWIIRRCRACHVD
-99 KQDECSGAPY
+99 KQDKS
-109 VGKQDEYS
+109 S
-117 RAPHVTRPST
+117 RAPHVTRSSV
-127 TRGRGRFEKLCY
+127 TRGRGRFDKFCCGFY
-139 GFFAFFT
+139 TFFA
-146 WVLLAVLVLMT
+146 WVLLAVFVLMT

-169 SEKYFAAVKS
+169 SEKYFATEKA
-179 TDDGNENTDTGNTAE
+179 TDDVNENTDTGNTAETE

-209 LVEKCNELSAKMP
+209 LVEKCNELSGQMQ
-222 RTEDGEI
+222 RTEEGEI

-291 YVTNLPATMCH
+291 YVTNLPVTMCH

-317 FIGFLACVSS
+317 FIGFLTCISS

-337 LSVLNYVNNDFYEAI
+337 LSVLNYVNNDFYEAV

-359 MAEVRIAPQVYE
+359 MAEVQIDRQVYE

-377 QEDWDRIE
+377 KEDWDRIE
-385 KEALVDT
+385 KEAVVDT
-392 EVVDAMSTGF
+392 EVVDAVSTGF

-422 VGLLLQWYYQQ
+422 VDLLLQWYCQ

>member
-6 KWKTQTKIYF
+6 NWKTRTKTYF
-16 IIVGIVVLLNVIAWS
+16 IIAGMAVLLNIIAWS
-31 SEPFC
+31 SETFC
-36 DWYIRYVFPI
+36 DWYIHYVFPV

-85 FRWIVRRCRVPHVD
+85 LRWIIRRCRARHVN
-99 KQDECSGAPY
+99 KQDKCSSA
-109 VGKQDEYS
+109 S
-117 RAPHVTRPST
+117 HVTRPSGIQ
-127 TRGRGRFEKLCY
+127 GRGRFDKFCCGFY
-139 GFFAFFT
+139 TFFA
-146 WVLLAVLVLMT
+146 WVLLAVFVLMT

-169 SEKYFAAVKS
+169 SEKYFATEKA
-179 TDDGNENTDTGNTAE
+179 TDDVNENTDTGNTAE
-194 KGTYTLQDLTALRNM
+194 TEKSTYTLQDLTALRNM
-209 LVEKCNELSAKMP
+209 LVEKCNELSGQMQ
-222 RTEDGEI
+222 RTEEGEI
-229 IYEGNMRKK
+229 IYEGNMGKK

-258 MPKPLYFSDFVSQQY
+258 MPKPLYFSDFVSQKY

-291 YVTNLPATMCH
+291 YVTNLPVTMCH

-317 FIGFLACVSS
+317 FIGFLACISS

-337 LSVLNYVNNDFYEAI
+337 LSVLNYVNNDFYEAV

-359 MAEVRIAPQVYE
+359 MAEVQIDRQVYE

-377 QEDWDRIE
+377 KEDWDRIE
-385 KEALVDT
+385 KEAVVDT
-392 EVVDAMSTGF
+392 EVVDAVSTGF

-408 LNGVDDGMVAYSRV
+408 LNGIDDGMVAYSRV
-422 VGLLLQWYYQQ
+422 VGLLLQWYCQ

>member
-1 MQKIK
+1 MRKIK
-6 KWKTQTKIYF
+6 NCKTRTKTYF
-16 IIVGIVVLLNVIAWS
+16 IIAGMVVLLNIIAWCS
-31 SEPFC
+31 KAFC
-36 DWYIRYVFPI
+36 DWYIRFVFPV

-85 FRWIVRRCRVPHVD
+85 FRWIIRRCRARHVD
-99 KQDECSGAPY
+99 KQDECSSA
-109 VGKQDEYS
+109 S
-117 RAPHVTRPST
+117 HVTRPSGI
-127 TRGRGRFEKLCY
+127 RGRGSFDKLCSGFY
-139 GFFAFFT
+139 TFFA
-146 WVLLAVLVLMT
+146 WVLLAVFVLMT

-169 SEKYFAAVKS
+169 SEKYFATEKA
-179 TDDGNENTDTGNTAE
+179 TDDVNENTDTGNTAE
-194 KGTYTLQDLTALRNM
+194 IEKSTYTLQDLTALRNM
-209 LVEKCNELSAKMP
+209 LVEKCNELSGQMQH
-222 RTEDGEI
+222 TEEGEI

-291 YVTNLPATMCH
+291 YVTNLPVTMCH

-317 FIGFLACVSS
+317 FIGFLACISS

-337 LSVLNYVNNDFYEAI
+337 LSVLNYVNNDFYEAV
-352 GEDYERY
+352 GEDYEKY
-359 MAEVRIAPQVYE
+359 MAEVQIDRQVYE

-377 QEDWDRIE
+377 KEDWDRIE
-385 KEALVDT
+385 KEAVVDT
-392 EVVDAMSTGF
+392 EVVDAVSSGF
-402 VETSLK
+402 VDTSLK

-422 VGLLLQWYYQQ
+422 VGLLLQWYCQ

>member
-6 KWKTQTKIYF
+6 NWKTQTKIYF
-16 IIVGIVVLLNVIAWS
+16 IIVGMVVLLNIIAWS
-31 SEPFC
+31 SEAFC
-36 DWYIRYVFPI
+36 DWYIRYVFPV

-85 FRWIVRRCRVPHVD
+85 FRWIIRRCRACHVD
-99 KQDECSGAPY
+99 KQDKS
-109 VGKQDEYS
+109 S
-117 RAPHVTRPST
+117 RAPHVTRSSV
-127 TRGRGRFEKLCY
+127 TRGRGRFDKFCCGFY
-139 GFFAFFT
+139 TFFA
-146 WVLLAVLVLMT
+146 WVLLAVFVLMT

-169 SEKYFAAVKS
+169 SEKYFATEKA
-179 TDDGNENTDTGNTAE
+179 TDDVNENTDTGNTAETE

-209 LVEKCNELSAKMP
+209 LVEKCNELSGQMQ
-222 RTEDGEI
+222 RTENGEI
-229 IYEGNMRKK
+229 IYEGNMGKK
-238 AISDMQA
+238 AISNMQA
-245 LGETYDALQGFYP
+245 LGETYDVLQGFYP

-291 YVTNLPATMCH
+291 YVTNLPVTMCH

-317 FIGFLACVSS
+317 FIGFLACISS

-337 LSVLNYVNNDFYEAI
+337 LSVLNYVNNDFYEAV

-359 MAEVRIAPQVYE
+359 MAEVQIDRQVYE

-377 QEDWDRIE
+377 KEDWDRIE
-385 KEALVDT
+385 KEAVVDT
-392 EVVDAMSTGF
+392 EVVDAVSTGF

-422 VGLLLQWYYQQ
+422 VGLLLQWYCQ